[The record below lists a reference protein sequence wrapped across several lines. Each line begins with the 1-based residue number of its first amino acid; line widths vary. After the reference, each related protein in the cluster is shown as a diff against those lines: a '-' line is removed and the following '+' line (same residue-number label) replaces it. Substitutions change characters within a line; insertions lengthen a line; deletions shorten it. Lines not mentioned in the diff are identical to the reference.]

1 MAVNTAIT
9 HGRTVDVDART
20 ERRAA
25 VVAAR
30 AFRAAGNVL
39 RTVVDGVLIEWMRW
53 WWRNR
58 GFVIRT
64 ATESFMI
71 GTRRRSTR
79 RERSPTAAI
88 IIGVGGVTRAGSQL
102 KPKDASRVVIDK
114 ADWIETG
121 LNRTSRVFPKGAR
134 GSESVVKA
142 DAELLRVSGE
152 ESHATSVDLIVL
164 ER

>member
-20 ERRAA
+20 ERRAG

-39 RTVVDGVLIEWMRW
+39 RTIIDGILIEWVRW
-53 WWRNR
+53 WRRN
-58 GFVIRT
+58 GSFVIRT
-64 ATESFMI
+64 ATESFVI
-71 GTRRRSTR
+71 GTRRRPAR
-79 RERSPTAAI
+79 WERSPATTV

-114 ADWIETG
+114 TDWIETG

-134 GSESVVKA
+134 GTESVVKA
-142 DAELLRVSGE
+142 DAELLGVSGK